1 MRLLYLALTKID
13 SRKPQPAS
21 EYTLFAKEYRDA
33 FSLDSKNCYEQLKS
47 AASSL
52 GSKPIV
58 TYEWN
63 ETKKELMLLNDFG
76 FLQ

>member
-33 FSLDSKNCYEQLKS
+33 FSLDSKK
-47 AASSL
+47 
-52 GSKPIV
+52 
-58 TYEWN
+58 
-63 ETKKELMLLNDFG
+63 LL
-76 FLQ
+76 